1 MSVTIEQVEKIAGLA
16 KLSFSE
22 QEKLIFVDQ
31 FNQILEYVEKLDE
44 LDTQNVEPTSHIL
57 GLTNVMRSDTRRASM
72 PRDKVLLNAPAKKAG
87 CFSVPK
93 VIG

>member
-1 MSVTIEQVEKIAGLA
+1 MSVSIEQVEKIAKLA

-22 QEKLIFVDQ
+22 QEKKIFVDQ
-31 FNQILEYVEKLDE
+31 FNQVLEYMEKLNE
-44 LDTQNVEPTSHIL
+44 LDTQHVEPTSHIL
-57 GLTNVMRSDTRRASM
+57 GLVNVMRKDESRESM
-72 PRDKVLLNAPAKKAG
+72 PRDKALLNAPVQKAG